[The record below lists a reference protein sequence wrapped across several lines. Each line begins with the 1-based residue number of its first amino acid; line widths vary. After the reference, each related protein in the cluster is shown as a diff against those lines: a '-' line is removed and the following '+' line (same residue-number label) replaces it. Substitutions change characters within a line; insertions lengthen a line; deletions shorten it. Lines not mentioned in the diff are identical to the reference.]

1 MQFATK
7 SIGVEVL
14 FNLISGF
21 FLIQHEKYLVQVIVH
36 NREYTIDLEF

>member
-7 SIGVEVL
+7 NIGVELL
-14 FNLISGF
+14 FNLTSEF
-21 FLIQHEKYLVQVIVH
+21 FLVKHERYLVQVIVH